1 MLKNSIMRRRT
12 SWKPTSN
19 TSGGFDHP
27 HQIKVKDT
35 MLKNHKYS
43 VTFPTNGITLDG
55 AFSLEPGS
63 TAITGPNGSGKTFG
77 SLEIWRYLLFG
88 KEALRGPA
96 SDYKSLNAE
105 GTCTIGGQDYTIV
118 RHAKKETITD
128 SDGQVLAVNASAVTH
143 KVRDLLGFNLAVFDV
158 VCCSVQ
164 KDKSGFSDL
173 LPTARKKLIDDIV
186 GLSSQEQVEKDCK
199 AEAKTHRMTASVLLD
214 GHSKP
219 VEPEKPD
226 GYQPSADLE
235 GLIAIAKEYET
246 AKAKLVAEEA
256 PPERP
261 DRDRPADGRIKELE
275 AQVDDLNQHRR
286 LMAEHDAIDA
296 PEYSADTL
304 DAAEAFAAFE
314 AEKDKR
320 GSAPQ
325 HSADYLEHQEHLLA
339 LATFGDLEV
348 DCPKCGHQF
357 TPGTSET
364 AEISKSDISADRR
377 AHVLWET
384 PLVDVG
390 APAVLLTP
398 RQIADGR
405 QALLDQNRAVQLLEQ
420 ASKIILCPESI
431 NELEQARK
439 DQMGMDIFDALWDK
453 WNTRNTARVLDLDQF
468 NQMAVPDIGA
478 DVLHEKLVEARVYE
492 TELKN
497 YETQLQTYTD
507 RNDRILEAEKLA
519 KDYSEGAIALSE
531 TRMAIK
537 AFLAPSLSRVASA
550 LISEMTAGKLDT
562 VIVDEEMNVTV
573 NGQDITTLSGAGTTV
588 ANLALR
594 IALGQ
599 VLVSTVFSVFIGDEL
614 DKDMDPER
622 SAATA
627 EALARLSG
635 HLDQLILITHKDVGF
650 ADHQIIHTNQ

>member
-1 MLKNSIMRRRT
+1 
-12 SWKPTSN
+12 
-19 TSGGFDHP
+19 
-27 HQIKVKDT
+27 

-43 VTFPTNGITLDG
+43 VTFPTNGISLDG

-96 SDYKSLNAE
+96 ADYKTLNAE

-128 SDGQVLAVNASAVTH
+128 SDGQVLAVNASAVTQ
-143 KVRDLLGFNLAVFDV
+143 KVKELLGFNLAVFDV

-199 AEAKTHRMTASVLLD
+199 AEAKTHRTTASVLLD
-214 GHSKP
+214 GHTKP
-219 VEPEKPD
+219 HKPEKPE

-235 GLIAIAKEYET
+235 ALIEVAKEYDE

-256 PPERP
+256 QPERP
-261 DRDRPADGRIKELE
+261 TQDRPAAGRIAELE
-275 AQVDDLNQHRR
+275 AQVDDLSQYHR
-286 LMAEHDAIDA
+286 LVEEYDAIEA
-296 PEYSADTL
+296 VEYHLEVIDK
-304 DAAEAFAAFE
+304 AESYNSYLLE
-314 AEKDKR
+314 LSKR
-320 GSAPQ
+320 GPRPEQ
-325 HSADYLEHQEHLLA
+325 TLEFLDHEDHLLA
-339 LATFGDLEV
+339 LTTFGDIEV
-348 DCPKCGHQF
+348 ECPSCGHHF
-357 TPGTSET
+357 APGATDTAFLTKSEI
-364 AEISKSDISADRR
+364 AADRR
-377 AHVLWET
+377 AHILWET
-384 PLVDVG
+384 PLLGISEPTTILSVSEITK
-390 APAVLLTP
+390 A
-398 RQIADGR
+398 RQS
-405 QALLDQNRAVQLLEQ
+405 LDDQKRAEQILER
-420 ASKIILCPESI
+420 ASKITLCPESVD
-431 NELEQARK
+431 ELDQARK
-439 DQMGMDIFDALWDK
+439 VQMGMDVFDALWDK
-453 WNTRNTARVLDLDQF
+453 WNARNAARRFAL
-468 NQMAVPDIGA
+468 NQVNEMTVPDVGA
-478 DVLHEKLVEARVYE
+478 DILHDKLIESRVYE

-497 YETQLQTYTD
+497 YDAQLDVYTV
-507 RNDRILEAEKLA
+507 RNDRILKAEKLA
-519 KDYSEGAIALSE
+519 KDYSEGASALSE

-537 AFLAPSLSRVASA
+537 AFLAPSLSRVAST
-550 LISEMTAGKLDT
+550 LIAEMTVGKLDT

-599 VLVSTVFSVFIGDEL
+599 VLVSKVFSVFIGDEL
-614 DKDMDPER
+614 DKDMDSER

-635 HLDQLILITHKDVGF
+635 QLDQLILITHKDVDF